1 MYYHIEKLPGK
12 PIIIAALQADFKIA
26 NDWEEF
32 ISKLMA
38 LLDDQPEPVFYISD
52 LRQASFSFDDLL
64 TGTNLA
70 TRGSSA
76 VLKHPN
82 VRENLVITTS
92 SMLKLAAKG
101 LNSVTFGNIDVK
113 VFDSVEEALAYCQG

>member
-1 MYYHIEKLPGK
+1 MCYHIEKLPGK
-12 PIIIAALQADFKIA
+12 PIIVAALKADFNIA
-26 NDWEEF
+26 DDWEEF
-32 ISKLMA
+32 ISEIMA

-52 LRQASFSFDDLL
+52 LRQASFNFNDLL
-64 TGTNLA
+64 AGTNLA